1 MSWMRKL
8 EFDGGRNGRN
18 EIITPRSFSGA
29 TASKVQKPQSITAI
43 ESTTEPRIFTPSAE
57 LNRVLGGGIVRGS
70 LVLIGEIR
78 VSESLLYKPNLRA
91 VSNETK

>member
-1 MSWMRKL
+1 MVEEMEETKSSRR
-8 EFDGGRNGRN
+8 GA
-18 EIITPRSFSGA
+18 FSGA

-78 VSESLLYKPNLRA
+78 VSESLLYFCKPLR
-91 VSNETK
+91 S